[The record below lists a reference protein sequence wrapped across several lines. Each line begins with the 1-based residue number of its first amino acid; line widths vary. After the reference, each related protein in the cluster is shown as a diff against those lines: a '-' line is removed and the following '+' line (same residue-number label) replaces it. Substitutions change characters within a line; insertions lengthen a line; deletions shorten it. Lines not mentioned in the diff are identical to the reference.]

1 MHDLV
6 IIGAGPAG
14 CRLAS
19 LCAPF
24 ADVLVL
30 EEHRAP
36 GGKACSGL
44 VSPRFLELVPRRVS
58 ECPGLVEH
66 ELRAARVHLGGETIS
81 ISKRGTA
88 AYAIDRGVLDR
99 ELAAL
104 AAEAGCAIR
113 YGERAAGLAAGKDS
127 ARVATGDGTY
137 DCRLAAGCDGAGSV
151 AARGIGP
158 ASREMLNGLVLT
170 EDREDHGDCVD
181 MWPDQAAGGF
191 LWKIPR
197 GERTEYGGMGKG
209 LGFAAV
215 ERFFGLGKRRL
226 SRSAAPIPI
235 GAART
240 FSERLLLVGDAACQ
254 TKPWSGGGLT
264 YGLLAAQSAAVVI
277 KKCLKNDDLSAAAL
291 SEYER
296 LWKGV
301 LFRDMQAGMLAREML
316 KDHGGLLPGLV
327 KVLSQRGGTW
337 EKIDFDFPFTGLLGA
352 LRPKDLGP

>member
-44 VSPRFLELVPRRVS
+44 VSPRFMGLLPAGVA
-58 ECPGLVEH
+58 ECPGLIEH
-66 ELRAARVHLGGETIS
+66 ELRAARVHLGEKTLAIA
-81 ISKRGTA
+81 KRGTA
-88 AYAIDRGVLDR
+88 AYAVDRGVLDR
-99 ELAAL
+99 ELAAH
-104 AAEAGCAIR
+104 AAGAGCAIR
-113 YGERAAGLAAGKDS
+113 YGERVVGISVGKGS
-127 ARVATGDGTY
+127 ARVATGKGTY

-158 ASREMLNGLVLT
+158 ASREILNGLAMT
-170 EDREDHGDCVD
+170 EGREDRSDCVD
-181 MWPDQAAGGF
+181 VWPDQAAGGF

-235 GAART
+235 GTART

-264 YGLLAAQSAAVVI
+264 YGLLAAQYAAGVI
-277 KKCLKNDDLSAAAL
+277 KACLGKDDFSAAAL

-301 LFRDMQAGMLAREML
+301 LFKDIQAGMLAREML

-327 KVLSQRGGTW
+327 KALCRGGGTW
-337 EKIDFDFPFTGLLGA
+337 DKIDFDFPFTGLLGA
-352 LRPKDLGP
+352 LRPKDLGT